1 MPAGEGARPASGR
14 EGRDYDG
21 VRMVREAMMGYIIMI
36 AGIVVFLGVAVY
48 AVRELAKEDTEDDD
62 DGGN

>member
-1 MPAGEGARPASGR
+1 
-14 EGRDYDG
+14 
-21 VRMVREAMMGYIIMI
+21 MVREAVMGYIIMI

>member
-1 MPAGEGARPASGR
+1 MPAGEGAGQAPGR
-14 EGRDYDG
+14 EGREHDG
-21 VRMVREAMMGYIIMI
+21 VRMVWEAVMGYIIMI

-48 AVRELAKEDTEDDD
+48 AVRVLAKEDTEDDD

>member
-1 MPAGEGARPASGR
+1 MPAGEGTRPASGR
-14 EGRDYDG
+14 ERRDYDG

-36 AGIVVFLGVAVY
+36 AGIVAFLGVAVY
-48 AVRELAKEDTEDDD
+48 AVRVLAKEDREEDD

>member
-1 MPAGEGARPASGR
+1 MPAGEGTGQTPGR

-21 VRMVREAMMGYIIMI
+21 VRMVREVMMGYIIMI

-48 AVRELAKEDTEDDD
+48 AVRVLAKEDTEEDD